1 MSFSQFN
8 AFSRCKPIQ
17 QIDLVDLFCKISNQK
32 IDVVLRDVQIVC
44 DRVRRDNA
52 TTFPLLRNPY
62 PAS

>member
-32 IDVVLRDVQIVC
+32 IDVVLRDVQIAVTEYTGQ
-44 DRVRRDNA
+44 RYHISA
-52 TTFPLLRNPY
+52 
-62 PAS
+62 A